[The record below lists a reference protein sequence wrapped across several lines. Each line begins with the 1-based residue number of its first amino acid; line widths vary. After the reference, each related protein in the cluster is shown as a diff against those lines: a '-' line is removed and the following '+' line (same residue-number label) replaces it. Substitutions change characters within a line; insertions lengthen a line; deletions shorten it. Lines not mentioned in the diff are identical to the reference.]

1 MLALVVVT
9 GGFVLTERFKH
20 QIVTSS
26 AGCGKTTRLAKE
38 YLARVKKGTSPS
50 NLLAITFTNLA
61 ASEMKERL
69 IERLREEHKEEWEK
83 FNRGEL
89 QLRVSTIHSFLADLL
104 VRYCFNLGLNPGFE
118 VLNGCLI
125 EELWEESIN
134 EQLEDFFLSGQAE
147 IYEEI
152 FKEFGLSFLKKILK
166 EAYSLRPATD
176 LVAAEEVTKRLSGK
190 EPKTIEEK
198 FVLLFDQILQRFQA
212 KKRDLGVVDF
222 PDLEILVLNFLRT
235 NPDFNSLLLFFNEH
249 FHHLLV
255 DEFQDTSLVQ
265 WEIIKNLV
273 GDWLAGAGLREV
285 FDNSLFLVG
294 DAKQSIY
301 RFRGAEV
308 GVFKKVVR
316 EFSALAERGGSD
328 HYLPVEVEKIN
339 RRSSR
344 KIIDFANWFFPYLK
358 ESSECKDSFVYH
370 DFLPARTEEGLVE
383 AKFFLL
389 EDKRKGSKEM
399 RVNNEAFWVA
409 ERIADLIESGVEIG
423 EKSKRRPLR
432 FSDIAI
438 IMRNAT
444 HSLKFE
450 RELKKRGFPYY
461 VRKGKDFYRQPE
473 ISFLVQAL
481 RFVANENNDLA
492 LFSLLQSPVFGYDLT
507 FLLKVLRRPGGFFW
521 QNIQEDEN
529 FALTSEVLKSWL
541 RKRGKSPTELVEFIL
556 ESSGAFS
563 IFTLPSQI
571 FNLEKFFL
579 VLSQLELSGF
589 STVESVAFR
598 LDQVE
603 VEEENEA
610 EIPADE
616 SIRILTVHSSKGLE
630 FPVVFVVL
638 IDEFGSVNKGANWFY
653 LNSDPEAFNFQAF
666 IRKPQ
671 VESDKEFL
679 DSWAKENFEEEKRLL
694 YVAFTRA
701 RDFLFLTGGGT
712 LKDTANNKTI
722 FGRLYQ
728 LISNER
734 PELISDFEP
743 EKREAKLRKDLEKPH
758 LIPLPGKLSDFSDF
772 KKGEPITREI
782 TYTSLAEK
790 SRACYGEVFHRLLEW
805 LSRQS
810 REGIQPLKLL
820 EQAKHQINDSLL
832 DSALKRK
839 LGEDLMK
846 LYSAGYLEKVVLY
859 QPSLEEKAFFGLE
872 ENVYFERRF
881 DKVLFKGGEVWLVD
895 YKTDEV
901 KEEELGKAV
910 EFYRQQL
917 SAYRDIASNFFH
929 GKKVRTFLLFTG
941 VAQLVE
947 F

>member
-1 MLALVVVT
+1 MD
-9 GGFVLTERFKH
+9 RFKH

-26 AGCGKTTRLAKE
+26 AGCGKTTRLVEE
-38 YLARVKKGTSPS
+38 YLARVRKGTSPS

-69 IERLREEHKEEWEK
+69 IERLRKEHKEEWQK

-104 VRYCFNLGLNPGFE
+104 VRYSFDLGLNPGFE
-118 VLNGCLI
+118 VLSGRLI
-125 EELWEESIN
+125 EDLWEESID
-134 EQLEDFFLSGQAE
+134 EQLEDFFLSGQVE

-152 FKEFGLSFLKKILK
+152 FKKFGLGFLKKILK
-166 EAYSLRPATD
+166 EAYCLRPAMD
-176 LVAAEEVTKRLSGK
+176 LAATQGVTKKLLGR
-190 EPKTIEEK
+190 EPETIEEK
-198 FVLLFDQILQRFQA
+198 FVSLFNKVLQRFQA
-212 KKRDLGVVDF
+212 KKKDLGVVDF
-222 PDLEILVLNFLRT
+222 PDLEILVLDFLRT

-249 FHHLLV
+249 FYHLLV

-308 GVFKKVVR
+308 GVFKKVVK
-316 EFSALAERGGSD
+316 EFSALAEKGGSD

-344 KIIDFANWFFPYLK
+344 KIIDFVNWFFPYL
-358 ESSECKDSFVYH
+358 EEPSECKDSFVYC
-370 DFLPARTEEGLVE
+370 DFLPSRAEEGLVE

-389 EDKRKGSKEM
+389 EDKKKGSKET
-399 RVNNEAFWVA
+399 RVSQEAFWVA
-409 ERIADLIESGVEIG
+409 ERIADLIEKGVEIEERG
-423 EKSKRRPLR
+423 ERRPLR

-450 RELKKRGFPYY
+450 QELKKRGFPYY

-492 LFSLLQSPVFGYDLT
+492 LFSLLQSPVFGYDLPP
-507 FLLKVLRRPGGFFW
+507 LLGVLRKSGGFFW
-521 QNIQEDEN
+521 RKIQEDEK
-529 FALTSEVLKSWL
+529 FALVSEVLKSWL
-541 RKRGKSPTELVEFIL
+541 KKRSKSPTELVEFAL

-579 VLSQLELSGF
+579 LLSQLELSGF
-589 STVESVAFR
+589 STVESVAFW
-598 LDQVE
+598 LEQVE

-638 IDEFGSVNKGANWFY
+638 IDEFGSVKKGARWFY
-653 LNSDPEAFNFQAF
+653 LKSDLETFNFQPF

-671 VESDKEFL
+671 VESDKEFF
-679 DSWAKENFEEEKRLL
+679 DSWAREDFEEEKRLL

-712 LKDTANNKTI
+712 LKDSANDKTI

-728 LISNER
+728 SINNEK
-734 PELISDFEP
+734 PEILSEFRP
-743 EKREAKLRKDLEKPH
+743 EKRRTKPKKDLAGH
-758 LIPLPGKLSDFSDF
+758 PLLSLVGELSDQSDF
-772 KKGEPITREI
+772 KKGEPITEEI
-782 TYTSLAEK
+782 IRTSSAEK
-790 SRACYGEVFHRLLEW
+790 SRAYYGEVFHRLLEW

-810 REGIQPLKLL
+810 KKGIQPSELL
-820 EQAKHQINDSLL
+820 EKAKRQIDDSLL
-832 DSALKRK
+832 DLSLKRK
-839 LGEDLMK
+839 LCQELMN
-846 LYSAGYLEKVVLY
+846 LHSAGYLEEVVIY
-859 QPSLEEKAFFGLE
+859 QPSLEEKSFFSLE
-872 ENVYFERRF
+872 NSVYFERRF
-881 DKVLFKGGEVWLVD
+881 DKVLFKGREVWLVD
-895 YKTDEV
+895 YKTDEI
-901 KEEELGKAV
+901 KEEELRKSV
-910 EFYRQQL
+910 ERYRQQL
-917 SAYRDIASNFFH
+917 SAYKDLASHFFQ
-929 GKKVRTFLLFTG
+929 GKEIRVFLLFT
-941 VAQLVE
+941 ALARLVE